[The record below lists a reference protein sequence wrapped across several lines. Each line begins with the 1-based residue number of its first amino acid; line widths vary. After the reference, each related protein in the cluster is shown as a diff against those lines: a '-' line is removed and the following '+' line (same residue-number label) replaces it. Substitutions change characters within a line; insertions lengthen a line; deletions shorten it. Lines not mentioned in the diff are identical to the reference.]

1 MSIGI
6 YKIKNLLNGNVYIG
20 QSVDIEKRWSTHKAE
35 LKNNYHHNIHL
46 QNAWN
51 KYGEENFE
59 FSIVEECNINQLDE
73 REIYWISKFNSYGNG
88 YNLTSGGGN
97 TESFSKSII
106 QFDCGGNE
114 LMRYASISEA
124 ETSTGVCYSQISEC
138 CSNKR
143 KTAGG
148 YIWQY
153 ADGFVNIPQWHFDA
167 RIFNKICQFNK
178 EGILINTF
186 PSAAEA
192 QRVTGI
198 CDTSIIRCCHG
209 KLQTAGGYSWVF
221 AQNTNHQNIIK

>member
-6 YKIKNLLNGNVYIG
+6 YKIKNLFNGKIYIG

-35 LKNNYHHNIHL
+35 LKHNHHHNIHL
-46 QNAWN
+46 QSAWN
-51 KYGEENFE
+51 KYGEDNFE
-59 FSIVEECNINQLDE
+59 FSIIEICNSDQLNQ
-73 REIYWISKFNSYGNG
+73 REIYWISEFNSCENG

-97 TESFSKSII
+97 TESFSKSVI
-106 QFDCGGNE
+106 QFDINGNE
-114 LMRYASISEA
+114 LSRYLSIAEA
-124 ETSTGVCYSQISEC
+124 ETITGICYSQISEC

-153 ADGFVNIPQWHFDA
+153 EEGFSGISKWHFDA
-167 RIFNKICQFNK
+167 RLFKEICQLTQDG
-178 EGILINTF
+178 ELVNTF

-192 QRVTGI
+192 KRITGV

-209 KLQTAGGYSWVF
+209 KLKTAGGYTWMF
-221 AQNTNHQNIIK
+221 A

>member
-6 YKIKNLLNGNVYIG
+6 YKIKNLINDKVYIG
-20 QSVDIEKRWSTHKAE
+20 QSVDVEKRWSTHKAE

-59 FSIVEECNINQLDE
+59 FSIIEECYTNQLNQ
-73 REIYWISKFNSYGNG
+73 REIYWIAKFNSCETG

-106 QFDCGGNE
+106 QFDCTGKE
-114 LMRYASISEA
+114 LRRYGSISEA
-124 ETSTGVCYSQISEC
+124 ETSTGICYSQISEC
-138 CSNKR
+138 CSDKR

-153 ADGFVNIPQWHFDA
+153 EEGFVVIPRWHFDA
-167 RIFNKICQFNK
+167 RLFNEIRQLTKDGKI
-178 EGILINTF
+178 INTF

-192 QRVTGI
+192 KRVTGV

-209 KLQTAGGYSWVF
+209 KLKTAGGYTWEFS
-221 AQNTNHQNIIK
+221 

>member
-1 MSIGI
+1 MYIGI
-6 YKIKNLLNGNVYIG
+6 YKIENLLNGKVYIG
-20 QSVDIEKRWSTHKAE
+20 QSVDITKRWSTHVAE
-35 LKNNYHHNIHL
+35 LNNNCHHNIHL

-59 FSIVEECNINQLDE
+59 FSIVEECDISQLNQ
-73 REIYWISKFNSYGNG
+73 REIYWISKFNSCKNG

-97 TESFSKSII
+97 TDSFSKSVI
-106 QFDCGGNE
+106 QFDLIGNE
-114 LMRYASISEA
+114 LLRYSSISEA
-124 ETSTGVCYSQISEC
+124 ETTTGICYSQISEC

-153 ADGFVNIPQWHFDA
+153 EDGFTEIPKWHFNP
-167 RIFNKICQFNK
+167 RMFKKICQLTK
-178 EGILINTF
+178 DGEIVNTF

-192 QRVTGI
+192 KRVTGV

-209 KLQTAGGYSWVF
+209 NLSTAGGYIWKF
-221 AQNTNHQNIIK
+221 T

>member
-6 YKIKNLLNGNVYIG
+6 YQIKNLLNGKVYIG

-35 LKNNYHHNIHL
+35 LKNNYHYNIHL

-51 KYGEENFE
+51 KYGEDNFE
-59 FSIVEECNINQLDE
+59 FSIIEECDMDE
-73 REIYWISKFNSYGNG
+73 LNAREIFWISKLNSCNSG
-88 YNLTSGGGN
+88 YNLTTGGGN
-97 TESFSKSII
+97 TDSFSKSII
-106 QFDCGGNE
+106 QFDCRGNE
-114 LMRYASISEA
+114 LRRYASISEA
-124 ETSTGVCYSQISEC
+124 ETATSICYSQISEC

-153 ADGFVNIPQWHFDA
+153 EEGFVAIPQWHFDA
-167 RIFNKICQFNK
+167 RMFNKICQITK
-178 EGILINTF
+178 AGKLINTF

-192 QRVTGI
+192 KRVTGV

-209 KLQTAGGYSWVF
+209 KLKTAGGYFWAF
-221 AQNTNHQNIIK
+221 A

>member
-6 YKIKNLLNGNVYIG
+6 YQIRNLLNGKIYIG
-20 QSVDIEKRWSTHKAE
+20 QSMDIEKRWSTHRAE
-35 LKNNYHHNIHL
+35 LKHNYHHNIHL
-46 QNAWN
+46 QSAWN
-51 KYGEENFE
+51 KYGEESFE
-59 FSIVEECNINQLDE
+59 FSIIEECNMDQLDQ
-73 REIYWISKFNSYGNG
+73 REIYWISIFNSYENV

-97 TESFSKSII
+97 TESFSKSVI
-106 QFDCGGNE
+106 QFDCNGNE

-138 CSNKR
+138 CSHKR

-153 ADGFVNIPQWHFDA
+153 ESGFTSIPMWHFA
-167 RIFNKICQFNK
+167 SRMFNQICQLTQS
-178 EGILINTF
+178 GDVVNTF

-192 QRVTGI
+192 KRVTGI

-209 KLQTAGGYSWVF
+209 KLKTAGGYCWIF
-221 AQNTNHQNIIK
+221 T